1 MFNQMSRVKVHSN
14 GLLFTSQWHL
24 HLADIAN
31 AYQSSTLSQMSTD
44 VNKPLRQQS
53 KQLLDREQTG
63 LFAKL
68 NWGCPLSVVRSVCVD
83 GRLTTGA
90 VVTSQGLWWLDERAS
105 PGGANGDILNLEQQP
120 VCQYTQRKGRW
131 DRVPGRAALK
141 CGEVSAVC
149 PDREGHGHDS
159 TSYWRSRGDKGVSHN
174 GGEMEEASPMELGR
188 GGWGA
193 GLVLSFT
200 PAGLFEEQRTVTL
213 FRQLTACS
221 HWTQA
226 VNSTWHSI
234 QRFRSF
240 VYPLFALPLRWATA
254 SQSRLWRWNSML
266 IAWNY

>member
-1 MFNQMSRVKVHSN
+1 MAFHQKWATRHKLVHHHFELRMWLVKRHKKNNINISFTMFNQMSRVKVYSN

-188 GGWGA
+188 VGGWA
-193 GLVLSFT
+193 GVVFHSCW
-200 PAGLFEEQRTVTL
+200 PVWRTANCHPV
-213 FRQLTACS
+213 
-221 HWTQA
+221 
-226 VNSTWHSI
+226 
-234 QRFRSF
+234 
-240 VYPLFALPLRWATA
+240 
-254 SQSRLWRWNSML
+254 
-266 IAWNY
+266 